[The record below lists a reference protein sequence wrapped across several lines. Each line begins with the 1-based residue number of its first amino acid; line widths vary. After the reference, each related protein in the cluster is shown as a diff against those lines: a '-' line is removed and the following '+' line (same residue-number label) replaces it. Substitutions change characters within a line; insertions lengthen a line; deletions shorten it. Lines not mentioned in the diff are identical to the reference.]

1 VDSWLNRQR
10 GLRRVLLGWLHMSI
24 FTITVGSALWSMFG
38 RGTPGLDIAFL
49 KVVAWSVLAAV
60 PLAGLTA
67 YLRRYLQRA
76 RSVATD
82 DRFVFS
88 WRASAAM
95 LLFLAVSELSVLTDQ
110 QADWPR
116 IHRAVGLVSLLL
128 IAASFT
134 FVLMAASRYRR
145 HGTRILDDSPSR

>member
-1 VDSWLNRQR
+1 
-10 GLRRVLLGWLHMSI
+10 M
-24 FTITVGSALWSMFG
+24 ITVGSALWSMFG
-38 RGTPGLDIAFL
+38 RGTPGLGIAFL
-49 KVVAWSVLAAV
+49 KVVAWSALAAV
-60 PLAGLTA
+60 ALTGLTV
-67 YLRRYLQRA
+67 YLQRYLQRTHA
-76 RSVATD
+76 LGTG

-88 WRASAAM
+88 WRASAGM
-95 LLFLAVSELSVLTDQ
+95 LLFLAVGELNVLTDQ

-145 HGTRILDDSPSR
+145 HGTRFPDDSQNR